1 MWLTIERIE
10 YATMEDGYSILFTS
24 QDIEQV
30 IEYTSLMKKNA
41 KEKGQDNRTYA
52 AVKFEPDELKAFLND
67 MERNERVNKDVN

>member
-1 MWLTIERIE
+1 MWLSIERIE

-67 MERNERVNKDVN
+67 VERNEKLDHVKN

>member
-1 MWLTIERIE
+1 MWLSIERIE

-52 AVKFEPDELKAFLND
+52 AVKFEPNEVKAFLND
-67 MERNERVNKDVN
+67 MERNERLGKDAN

>member
-1 MWLTIERIE
+1 MWLSIERIE

-67 MERNERVNKDVN
+67 VERNERLNKDVN

>member
-1 MWLTIERIE
+1 MWLSIERIE

-67 MERNERVNKDVN
+67 VERNERLNKGVN

>member
-1 MWLTIERIE
+1 MWLSIERIE

-67 MERNERVNKDVN
+67 MERYKGLDHVKN

>member
-1 MWLTIERIE
+1 MWLSIERIE

-67 MERNERVNKDVN
+67 MERNERLGKDAN

>member
-1 MWLTIERIE
+1 MWLSIERIE

-67 MERNERVNKDVN
+67 MERNKGLDHVKN

>member
-1 MWLTIERIE
+1 MWLSIERIE

-41 KEKGQDNRTYA
+41 KEKGQDNKTYA

-67 MERNERVNKDVN
+67 VERNEKLDHVKN